1 MTKSLKLLVLFVC
14 VMGLQTAWA
23 EVSVGKVDIQK
34 VLITVK
40 QGQDVREKLKKNF
53 DGKQE
58 VIKKEEDAI
67 RKLQEDYQKQQL
79 VMNDKARV
87 EKEKEIQDKIMALQ
101 QKTMG
106 YQKEI
111 QQMEQTL
118 KRPILEKL
126 RDVIADISKK
136 ESVDVT
142 FEASTAPV
150 VYAKNEKDLTDA
162 VITEYN
168 KRNPK

>member
-1 MTKSLKLLVLFVC
+1 MKRSVLFLLTLAMFTSNAMADFV
-14 VMGLQTAWA
+14 
-23 EVSVGKVDIQK
+23 VGKVDIQK

-58 VIKKEEDAI
+58 IIKKEEDGI
-67 RKLQEDYQKQQL
+67 RKLQEDYQKQAL
-79 VMNDKARV
+79 VMSEKGKV
-87 EKEKEIQDKIMALQ
+87 EKEKEIQEKIMALQ

-111 QQMEQTL
+111 QTMEQTL
-118 KRPILEKL
+118 KKPILERL
-126 RDVIADISKK
+126 RVVINDVSKK
-136 ESVDVT
+136 EAVDVT

-150 VYAKNEKDLTDA
+150 VYAKVEKDLTDT
-162 VITEYN
+162 IIEEYN
-168 KRNPK
+168 KRHPK